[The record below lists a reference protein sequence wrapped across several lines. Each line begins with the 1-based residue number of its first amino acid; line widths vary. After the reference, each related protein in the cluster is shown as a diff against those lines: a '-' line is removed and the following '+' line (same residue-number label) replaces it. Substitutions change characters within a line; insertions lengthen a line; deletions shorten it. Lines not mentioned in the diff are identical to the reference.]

1 MYVQKSSGRLQKRPE
16 KTQAIGVRLE
26 IDQWL
31 GRGPGAS
38 PTTPAGSAVPQQPSC
53 RKSRVRLRGGA
64 LYYSRAT
71 QVLSTCI
78 QGKPGVGGP
87 GRLWLVLFCWGWER
101 LGTCNVREP
110 GELPSVG
117 ARRLTLL
124 GDPPP
129 TTSMRLYSFAWAFL
143 TREEQI
149 IWTSRDHRAWCYI
162 RPVCRTVFCQLH
174 DRFPLPS

>member
-16 KTQAIGVRLE
+16 ETQAIGVRLE

-64 LYYSRAT
+64 LYHSQAT
-71 QVLSTCI
+71 QVVPCI

-87 GRLWLVLFCWGWER
+87 VR
-101 LGTCNVREP
+101 LGLSCFAGVEAP
-110 GELPSVG
+110 GHL
-117 ARRLTLL
+117 
-124 GDPPP
+124 
-129 TTSMRLYSFAWAFL
+129 
-143 TREEQI
+143 Q
-149 IWTSRDHRAWCYI
+149 C
-162 RPVCRTVFCQLH
+162 
-174 DRFPLPS
+174 